1 MAAGVRV
8 LRAESRPEG
17 VDLGERQAVRL
28 DIKLPRNR
36 QERLAAE
43 EILRKVDLV
52 LSPFGGV
59 TSTKVEEI
67 SAAIR
72 ECEPTEATG

>member
-1 MAAGVRV
+1 VAAGVRV